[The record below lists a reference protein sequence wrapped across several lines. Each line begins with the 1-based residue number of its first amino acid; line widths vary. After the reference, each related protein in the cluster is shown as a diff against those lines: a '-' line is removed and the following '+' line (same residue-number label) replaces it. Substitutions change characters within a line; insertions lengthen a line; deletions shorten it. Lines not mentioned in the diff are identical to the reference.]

1 MAGAEQRGGQPQPE
15 EGDINRRQFLKGV
28 KDKVVGTALGVPG
41 AAVLY
46 AAYEDKQIPLKLRV
60 AAGIVG
66 GIATLA
72 GGYHFLKGSSD
83 IQEAIEHSGPTVKNN
98 VTPTGDKIPPQK

>member
-1 MAGAEQRGGQPQPE
+1 MRTPEQGGQPQPE
-15 EGDINRRQFLKGV
+15 EGNINRRQFLKGV

-46 AAYEDKQIPLKLRV
+46 AAYEDNQIPLKLRV

-66 GIATLA
+66 SIATLTR
-72 GGYHFLKGSSD
+72 GYYFLKGPL
-83 IQEAIEHSGPTVKNN
+83 EHSEPTD
-98 VTPTGDKIPPQK
+98 DKIPPQK